1 MRKCFSLLF
10 LFFISN
16 VLSQENEYFI
26 DAKFNADN
34 RTIEIYQT
42 IDFTNTTSNNLN
54 YIILNDWAHSYS
66 NPSTPL
72 GKRLS
77 EDFTLNFQ
85 RSTKNQRGLTTIYSM
100 QSKSTILSYNRL
112 EDNVDL
118 IKVNLANVL
127 KPNEKITITIDYKIK
142 IPISDFT
149 GYGIDK
155 NGNINLSEWFITLA
169 KIIDDNW
176 LIESNLD
183 LNDISLDPSFYKFK
197 ITFPS
202 KFELISD
209 FEIDTINNSD
219 TYNILTSKKEKRI
232 YNPIIISKNRYFE
245 IFKINNNTV
254 ITDID
259 NISNKKTDSLIFKVI
274 SYVDKKTGNKILS
287 RPSAKDSVNFKFI
300 LNKTI
305 NYVESKLGSY
315 PINNIV
321 LSKFDQN
328 KDPIY
333 GLNNI
338 PEFLNPF
345 ERSFI
350 QEFSVLKRIISVYLN
365 NLYPIHKR
373 KNYWQ
378 IKVIEVF
385 LLIDYIEN
393 YYPELNLIGKFSKLS
408 IIKNREY
415 SKFKFNDQYRLFDNI
430 ISSRNISQSI
440 DYPLDSLTMINHKV
454 INPYKYGLALKM
466 LDDYLGNKNVM
477 KSIYEFSI
485 NNKLISSNRTF
496 IDLLYDNNKGKISWF
511 KDYLNYNN
519 SIDFSI
525 KKVGSKENNHKFLI
539 KNNSLISLPLK
550 ITLKDQNNK
559 TENKWLNK
567 FKNDT
572 ILNVNSNSKIIINS
586 EKYFSEFNFSN
597 NYSSTSKMKKKTKF
611 VLFRDFDNN
620 LNNQVYYIP
629 IFDYNLYDGLM
640 PGVSFSNST
649 PIKRPFTYKIEPSYS
664 TKQKEFLGN
673 MNLKYTDYNTNKNNS
688 LYSINYFLGA
698 STFHYKDDL
707 SYNTFFPS
715 VVLAFRDKDL
725 RSNYRQILSMRYISV
740 FREENSNSVEYPNY
754 NILNFKYITA
764 NSSVEKAFNFK
775 TDIQINKDFIKSSVT
790 FNFRN
795 YYKTNRQYNVRFFAG
810 KFLKNNTKDDYFS
823 FSSFRARDYLFSTN
837 LLGRSEN
844 SGFYSQQYIGSEG
857 GFKSKINYEYA
868 NDFIISLNSGITV
881 WQWIEGYSGIAAIK
895 NLNEDLIFQY
905 ESGIRLNLFTDYF
918 ELYFPVYSSLGNELN
933 QTNYLT
939 KIRFKISLDP
949 DTLSSL
955 FTRRWF

>member
-350 QEFSVLKRIISVYLN
+350 QEFSVLKRIISIYLN

-378 IKVIEVF
+378 IKGIEVF

-454 INPYKYGLALKM
+454 INPYKSGLALKM

-525 KKVGSKENNHKFLI
+525 KKVGSKENKHKFLI

-572 ILNVNSNSKIIINS
+572 ILNVNSNSKIIINP

>member
-77 EDFTLNFQ
+77 EDFILNFQ

-350 QEFSVLKRIISVYLN
+350 QEFSVLKRIISIYLN

-378 IKVIEVF
+378 IKGIEVF

-454 INPYKYGLALKM
+454 INPYKSGLALKM

>member
-85 RSTKNQRGLTTIYSM
+85 RSTKNQRGLTTIFSM
-100 QSKSTILSYNRL
+100 QSKSTILRYNRL

-378 IKVIEVF
+378 IKGIEVF

-454 INPYKYGLALKM
+454 INPYKSGLALKM

-572 ILNVNSNSKIIINS
+572 ILNVSSNSKIIINP

-715 VVLAFRDKDL
+715 IVLAFRDKDL

>member
-85 RSTKNQRGLTTIYSM
+85 RSTKNQRGLTTIFSM
-100 QSKSTILSYNRL
+100 QSKSTILRYNRL

-378 IKVIEVF
+378 IKGIEVF

-454 INPYKYGLALKM
+454 INPYKSGLALKM

-572 ILNVNSNSKIIINS
+572 ILNVSSNSKIIINP

>member
-1 MRKCFSLLF
+1 
-10 LFFISN
+10 
-16 VLSQENEYFI
+16 
-26 DAKFNADN
+26 
-34 RTIEIYQT
+34 
-42 IDFTNTTSNNLN
+42 
-54 YIILNDWAHSYS
+54 YS

-85 RSTKNQRGLTTIYSM
+85 RSTKNQRGLTTISSV
-100 QSKSTILSYNRL
+100 QSKSTVLSYNRL

-127 KPNEKITITIDYKIK
+127 KPNEKIKITIDYKIK

-245 IFKINNNTV
+245 IFKINNNNV

-305 NYVESKLGSY
+305 NYVESKLGTY

-350 QEFSVLKRIISVYLN
+350 QEFSVLKRIISIYLN

-378 IKVIEVF
+378 IKGIEVF

-408 IIKNREY
+408 VIKNREY

-454 INPYKYGLALKM
+454 INPYKSGLALKM

-511 KDYLNYNN
+511 KDYLNYNS

-572 ILNVNSNSKIIINS
+572 ILNVNSNSKIIINP

-649 PIKRPFTYKIEPSYS
+649 PIKRRFTYKIEPSYS

-688 LYSINYFLGA
+688 LYSINYFLGV

-715 VVLAFRDKDL
+715 VVLSFRDKDL

-740 FREENSNSVEYPNY
+740 FREENSNSIEYPNY

>member
-209 FEIDTINNSD
+209 FEIDTIDNSD

-378 IKVIEVF
+378 IKGIEVF

-454 INPYKYGLALKM
+454 INPYKSGLALKM

-572 ILNVNSNSKIIINS
+572 ILNVNSNSKIIINP

>member
-85 RSTKNQRGLTTIYSM
+85 RSTKNQRGLTTIFSM
-100 QSKSTILSYNRL
+100 QSKSTILRYNRL

-378 IKVIEVF
+378 IKGIEVF

-415 SKFKFNDQYRLFDNI
+415 SKFKFNDQYSLFDNI

-454 INPYKYGLALKM
+454 INPYKSGLALKM

-485 NNKLISSNRTF
+485 NNKLISSKRTF

>member
-378 IKVIEVF
+378 IKGIEVF

-454 INPYKYGLALKM
+454 INPYKSGLALKM

>member
-350 QEFSVLKRIISVYLN
+350 QEFSVLKRIISIYLN

-378 IKVIEVF
+378 IKGIEVF

-415 SKFKFNDQYRLFDNI
+415 SKFKFNDQYSLFDNI

-454 INPYKYGLALKM
+454 INPYKSGLALKM

-485 NNKLISSNRTF
+485 NNKLISSKRTF

-649 PIKRPFTYKIEPSYS
+649 PIKRPFTFKIEPSYS

>member
-245 IFKINNNTV
+245 IFKINNNNV

-378 IKVIEVF
+378 IKGIEVF

-454 INPYKYGLALKM
+454 INPYKSGLALKM

-572 ILNVNSNSKIIINS
+572 ILNVNSNSKIIINP

-597 NYSSTSKMKKKTKF
+597 NYSSTSKMRKKTKF

-640 PGVSFSNST
+640 PGFSFSNST

-673 MNLKYTDYNTNKNNS
+673 MILKYTDYNTNKNNS
-688 LYSINYFLGA
+688 LYSINYFLGV

-764 NSSVEKAFNFK
+764 NSSVVKAFNFK

-918 ELYFPVYSSLGNELN
+918 ELFFPVYSSLGNELN

>member
-350 QEFSVLKRIISVYLN
+350 QEFSVLKRIISIYLN

-378 IKVIEVF
+378 IKGIEVF

-415 SKFKFNDQYRLFDNI
+415 SKFKFNDQYSLFDNI

-454 INPYKYGLALKM
+454 INPYKSGLALKM

-572 ILNVNSNSKIIINS
+572 ILNVSSNSKIIINP

>member
-85 RSTKNQRGLTTIYSM
+85 RSTKNQRGLTTIFSM

-219 TYNILTSKKEKRI
+219 IYNILTSKKEKRI

-378 IKVIEVF
+378 IKGIEVF

-454 INPYKYGLALKM
+454 INPYKSGLALKM

>member
-85 RSTKNQRGLTTIYSM
+85 RSTKNQRGLTTIFSM

-219 TYNILTSKKEKRI
+219 IYNILTSKKEKRI

-350 QEFSVLKRIISVYLN
+350 QEFSVLKRIISIYLN

-378 IKVIEVF
+378 IKGIEVF

-454 INPYKYGLALKM
+454 INPYKSGLALKM

>member
-378 IKVIEVF
+378 IKGIEVF

-454 INPYKYGLALKM
+454 INPYKSGLALKM

-485 NNKLISSNRTF
+485 NNKLISSKRTF

-572 ILNVNSNSKIIINS
+572 ILNVSSNSKIIINP

>member
-10 LFFISN
+10 FFFISN

-350 QEFSVLKRIISVYLN
+350 QEFSVLKRIISIYLN

-378 IKVIEVF
+378 IKGIEVF

-454 INPYKYGLALKM
+454 INPYKSGLALKM

-572 ILNVNSNSKIIINS
+572 ILNVNSNSKIIINP

>member
-100 QSKSTILSYNRL
+100 QSKSTILRYNRL

-378 IKVIEVF
+378 IKGIEVF

-415 SKFKFNDQYRLFDNI
+415 SKFKFNDQYSLFDNI

-454 INPYKYGLALKM
+454 INPYKSGLALKM

-485 NNKLISSNRTF
+485 NNKLISSKRTF

>member
-378 IKVIEVF
+378 IKGIEVF

-454 INPYKYGLALKM
+454 INPYKSGLALKM

-485 NNKLISSNRTF
+485 NNKLISSKRTF

-572 ILNVNSNSKIIINS
+572 ILNVNSNSKIIINP

>member
-350 QEFSVLKRIISVYLN
+350 QEFSVLKRIISIYLN

-378 IKVIEVF
+378 IKGIEVF

-454 INPYKYGLALKM
+454 INPYKSGLALKM

-539 KNNSLISLPLK
+539 KNNSPISLPLK

-740 FREENSNSVEYPNY
+740 FREENSNSIEYPNY

>member
-1 MRKCFSLLF
+1 MRKCLSLLF
-10 LFFISN
+10 LFLISN

-26 DAKFNADN
+26 NANFDVNN
-34 RTIEIYQT
+34 RIVEIYQT
-42 IDFTNTTSNNLN
+42 IDFTNTTTNNLE

-66 NPSTPL
+66 KPTTSL

-85 RSTKNQRGLTTIYSM
+85 RSTKNQRGFTSIIDI
-100 QSKSTILSYNRL
+100 KSDNINLEHTRL
-112 EDNVDL
+112 KEKIDI
-118 IKVNLANVL
+118 IKVKLANVL
-127 KPNEKITITIDYKIK
+127 KPNEKITISLEYKIK
-142 IPISDFT
+142 IPVSDFT

-155 NGNINLSEWFITLA
+155 NNNINLSEWFLTLA
-169 KIIDDNW
+169 KVIDGNW

-183 LNDISLDPSFYKFK
+183 LNDISLTPSFYKFK
-197 ITFPS
+197 ITYPS

-209 FEIDTINNSD
+209 FEIDSVITSD
-219 TYNILTSKKEKRI
+219 TYSTLTSKREKRI
-232 YNPIIISKNRYFE
+232 YNPIIINRNKSFE
-245 IFKINNNTV
+245 SFKLKNNTV
-254 ITDID
+254 ITDIN
-259 NISNKKTDSLIFKVI
+259 NISNNKTDSLIYRVI
-274 SYVDKKTGNKILS
+274 NYVDNKTGNKLLS
-287 RPSAKDSVNFKFI
+287 KPNSKDSVNFNFI
-300 LNKTI
+300 LNKTVS
-305 NYVESKLGSY
+305 YVESKLGVY

-321 LSKFDQN
+321 LSKFNQD
-328 KDPIY
+328 KDPVY
-333 GLNNI
+333 GLNKI

-345 ERSFI
+345 DKKFV
-350 QEFSVLKRIISVYLN
+350 QEFSVLKLVVSSYLN

-373 KNYWQ
+373 KNKWQ
-378 IKVIEVF
+378 LKGIEVF
-385 LLIDYIEN
+385 LLIDYVEK

-430 ISSRNISQSI
+430 ISSRNISQPI
-440 DYPLDSLTMINHKV
+440 DLPIDSLTMINHKV
-454 INPYKYGLALKM
+454 INPYKAGLALKM
-466 LDDYLGNKNVM
+466 VDDFIGNQTVL

-485 NNKLISSNRTF
+485 KNKLISSSRTF
-496 IDLLYDNNKGKISWF
+496 IDVLYESNDGKITWF
-511 KDYLNYNN
+511 KNYLKYNN

-525 KKVGSKENNHKFLI
+525 KKIETIENNHKFLI
-539 KNNSLISLPLK
+539 KNNSLLSVPLK
-550 ITLKDQNNK
+550 ITLKDDNNNSE
-559 TENKWLNK
+559 TRWINQ

-572 ILNVNSNSKIIINS
+572 IIHVNTKSKIIINPD
-586 EKYFSEFNFSN
+586 KYFSEYNFSN
-597 NYSSTSKMKKKTKF
+597 NYSSSNKTKKKTKF
-611 VLFRDFDNN
+611 VLFRDFENN

-629 IFDYNLYDGLM
+629 TFDYNLYDGLM

-649 PIKRPFTYKIEPSYS
+649 PIKRSFTYKFEPSYS
-664 TKQKEFLGN
+664 TKQNEFLGSI
-673 MNLKYTDYNTNKNNS
+673 NLKYTDYNTNKNS
-688 LYSINYFLGA
+688 RLYSVNYFLGA

-725 RSNYRQILSMRYISV
+725 RSNSRQILSMRYISV
-740 FREENSNSVEYPNY
+740 FREENSNSIEYPNY
-754 NILNFKYITA
+754 NILNFKYIMA

-775 TDIQINKDFIKSSVT
+775 SDFQINKDFIKSSIT
-790 FNFRN
+790 FNYRN

-810 KFLKNNTKDDYFS
+810 KFFKNNTKDDYFS

-868 NDFIISLNSGITV
+868 NDYIISLNSGITL
-881 WQWIEGYSGIAAIK
+881 WQWIEGYTGISAIK

-933 QTNYLT
+933 QNNYLS

-949 DTLSSL
+949 DTLSGL

>member
-85 RSTKNQRGLTTIYSM
+85 RSTKNQRGLTTIFSM

-350 QEFSVLKRIISVYLN
+350 QEFSVLKRIISIYLN

-378 IKVIEVF
+378 IKGIEVF

-415 SKFKFNDQYRLFDNI
+415 SKFKFNDQYSLFDNI

-454 INPYKYGLALKM
+454 INPYKSGLALKM

>member
-378 IKVIEVF
+378 IKGIEVF

-454 INPYKYGLALKM
+454 INPYKSGLALKM

-795 YYKTNRQYNVRFFAG
+795 YYKTNRQYR
-810 KFLKNNTKDDYFS
+810 T
-823 FSSFRARDYLFSTN
+823 
-837 LLGRSEN
+837 
-844 SGFYSQQYIGSEG
+844 
-857 GFKSKINYEYA
+857 
-868 NDFIISLNSGITV
+868 SL
-881 WQWIEGYSGIAAIK
+881 
-895 NLNEDLIFQY
+895 
-905 ESGIRLNLFTDYF
+905 
-918 ELYFPVYSSLGNELN
+918 
-933 QTNYLT
+933 
-939 KIRFKISLDP
+939 
-949 DTLSSL
+949 
-955 FTRRWF
+955 

>member
-378 IKVIEVF
+378 IKGIEVF

-408 IIKNREY
+408 VIKNREY

-454 INPYKYGLALKM
+454 INPYKSGLALKM

>member
-10 LFFISN
+10 FFFISN

-85 RSTKNQRGLTTIYSM
+85 RSTKNQRGLTTIFSM

-350 QEFSVLKRIISVYLN
+350 QEFSVLKRIISIYLN

-378 IKVIEVF
+378 IKGIEVF

-415 SKFKFNDQYRLFDNI
+415 SKFKFNDQYSLFDNI

-454 INPYKYGLALKM
+454 INPYKSGLALKM

>member
-85 RSTKNQRGLTTIYSM
+85 RSTKNQRGLTTIFSM
-100 QSKSTILSYNRL
+100 QSKSTILRYNRL

-378 IKVIEVF
+378 IKGIEVF

-408 IIKNREY
+408 VIKNREY

-454 INPYKYGLALKM
+454 INPYKSGLALKM

>member
-254 ITDID
+254 ITDLD

-305 NYVESKLGSY
+305 NYIESKLGSY

-350 QEFSVLKRIISVYLN
+350 QEFSLLKRIISIYLN

-378 IKVIEVF
+378 IKGIEVF

-454 INPYKYGLALKM
+454 INPYKSGLALKM

>member
-378 IKVIEVF
+378 IKGIEVF

-408 IIKNREY
+408 IIKN
-415 SKFKFNDQYRLFDNI
+415 K
-430 ISSRNISQSI
+430 
-440 DYPLDSLTMINHKV
+440 
-454 INPYKYGLALKM
+454 A
-466 LDDYLGNKNVM
+466 
-477 KSIYEFSI
+477 
-485 NNKLISSNRTF
+485 
-496 IDLLYDNNKGKISWF
+496 
-511 KDYLNYNN
+511 
-519 SIDFSI
+519 
-525 KKVGSKENNHKFLI
+525 
-539 KNNSLISLPLK
+539 
-550 ITLKDQNNK
+550 
-559 TENKWLNK
+559 
-567 FKNDT
+567 
-572 ILNVNSNSKIIINS
+572 
-586 EKYFSEFNFSN
+586 
-597 NYSSTSKMKKKTKF
+597 
-611 VLFRDFDNN
+611 
-620 LNNQVYYIP
+620 
-629 IFDYNLYDGLM
+629 
-640 PGVSFSNST
+640 
-649 PIKRPFTYKIEPSYS
+649 
-664 TKQKEFLGN
+664 
-673 MNLKYTDYNTNKNNS
+673 
-688 LYSINYFLGA
+688 
-698 STFHYKDDL
+698 
-707 SYNTFFPS
+707 
-715 VVLAFRDKDL
+715 
-725 RSNYRQILSMRYISV
+725 QIHL
-740 FREENSNSVEYPNY
+740 
-754 NILNFKYITA
+754 
-764 NSSVEKAFNFK
+764 
-775 TDIQINKDFIKSSVT
+775 
-790 FNFRN
+790 
-795 YYKTNRQYNVRFFAG
+795 
-810 KFLKNNTKDDYFS
+810 
-823 FSSFRARDYLFSTN
+823 
-837 LLGRSEN
+837 
-844 SGFYSQQYIGSEG
+844 
-857 GFKSKINYEYA
+857 
-868 NDFIISLNSGITV
+868 
-881 WQWIEGYSGIAAIK
+881 
-895 NLNEDLIFQY
+895 
-905 ESGIRLNLFTDYF
+905 
-918 ELYFPVYSSLGNELN
+918 
-933 QTNYLT
+933 
-939 KIRFKISLDP
+939 
-949 DTLSSL
+949 
-955 FTRRWF
+955 

>member
-10 LFFISN
+10 FFFISN

-85 RSTKNQRGLTTIYSM
+85 RSTKNQRGLTTIFSM
-100 QSKSTILSYNRL
+100 QSKSTILRYNRL

-378 IKVIEVF
+378 IKGIEVF

-454 INPYKYGLALKM
+454 INPYKSGLALKM

-572 ILNVNSNSKIIINS
+572 ILNVSSNSKIIINP

>member
-219 TYNILTSKKEKRI
+219 IYNILTSKKEKRI

-350 QEFSVLKRIISVYLN
+350 QEFSVLKRIISIYLN

-378 IKVIEVF
+378 IKGIEVF

-415 SKFKFNDQYRLFDNI
+415 SKFKFNDQYSLFDNI

-454 INPYKYGLALKM
+454 INPYKSGLALKM

-572 ILNVNSNSKIIINS
+572 ILNVNSNSKIIINP

>member
-378 IKVIEVF
+378 IKGIEVF

-454 INPYKYGLALKM
+454 INPYKSGLALKM

-572 ILNVNSNSKIIINS
+572 ILNVSSNSKIIINP

>member
-85 RSTKNQRGLTTIYSM
+85 RSTKNQRGLTTIFSM
-100 QSKSTILSYNRL
+100 QSKSTILRYNRL

-378 IKVIEVF
+378 IKGIEVF

-454 INPYKYGLALKM
+454 INPYKSGLALKM

>member
-85 RSTKNQRGLTTIYSM
+85 RSTKNQRGLTTISSV

-350 QEFSVLKRIISVYLN
+350 QEFSVLKRIISTYLN

-378 IKVIEVF
+378 IKGIEVF

-408 IIKNREY
+408 VIKNREY

-454 INPYKYGLALKM
+454 INPYKSGLALKM

-572 ILNVNSNSKIIINS
+572 ILNVNSNSKIIINP

-597 NYSSTSKMKKKTKF
+597 NYSSTLKMNKKTKF

>member
-219 TYNILTSKKEKRI
+219 IYNILTSKKEKRI

-378 IKVIEVF
+378 IKGIEVF

-415 SKFKFNDQYRLFDNI
+415 SKFKFNDQYSLFDNI

-454 INPYKYGLALKM
+454 INPYKSGLALKM

>member
-85 RSTKNQRGLTTIYSM
+85 RSTKNQRGLTTISSV

-219 TYNILTSKKEKRI
+219 IYNILTSKKEKRI

-378 IKVIEVF
+378 IKGIEVF

-454 INPYKYGLALKM
+454 INPYKSGLALKM

-868 NDFIISLNSGITV
+868 NDFIISLNSGITL

-895 NLNEDLIFQY
+895 NINEDLIFQY

>member
-1 MRKCFSLLF
+1 MFFITF

-245 IFKINNNTV
+245 IFKINNNNV

-350 QEFSVLKRIISVYLN
+350 QEFSVLKRIISIYLN

-378 IKVIEVF
+378 IKGIEVF

-454 INPYKYGLALKM
+454 INPYKSGLALKM

-572 ILNVNSNSKIIINS
+572 ILNVNSNSKIIINP

>member
-378 IKVIEVF
+378 IKGIEVF

-454 INPYKYGLALKM
+454 INPYKSGLALKM

-550 ITLKDQNNK
+550 INLKDQNNK

>member
-100 QSKSTILSYNRL
+100 QSKSTILRYNRL

-350 QEFSVLKRIISVYLN
+350 QEFSVLKRIISIYLN

-378 IKVIEVF
+378 IKGIEVF

-454 INPYKYGLALKM
+454 INPYKSGLALKM

-572 ILNVNSNSKIIINS
+572 ILNVNSNSKIIINP